1 MSGTGRRIARIWRGR
16 TPAARA
22 AEYADFLVRRALPDY
37 RSTAGN
43 RGAQILRRID
53 GDVAEFVAVSFWD
66 GDDAIRRFA
75 GDDPARAV
83 YYPEDD
89 EFLLE
94 KEPTVTHYEVF
105 E

>member
-1 MSGTGRRIARIWRGR
+1 MTDGRRRIARIWRGR
-16 TPAARA
+16 TPASRA
-22 AEYADFLVRRALPDY
+22 DEYADFLVRRALPDY
-37 RSTAGN
+37 RAIAGN
-43 RGAQILRRID
+43 RGAQILRRTE
-53 GDVAEFVAVSFWD
+53 GDVAEFVVVSVWD
-66 GDDAIRRFA
+66 GEDAIRRFA

-89 EFLLE
+89 AFLLE